1 MISTYHTSVFIRG
14 KYMNNSQF
22 FISEDSFCRAKKQ
35 LKKSL
40 IDEGFNVSL
49 SQCANLL
56 AKSFGYNDEYHIQE
70 VIKKNKNNKI
80 IEESK
85 SNNDISKNLSF
96 HQVVEKTHKSHFNRL
111 ISEQRYFQD
120 ILFNWHCLNTYF
132 SGDNI
137 FNIIEKLGDKLSKD
151 KCIAIFKM
159 IDKIKITIRYLERSK
174 IIGESIFLYYER
186 TDNKYII
193 QINEILPEL
202 IDLFELIEEEIGED
216 EILGN
221 LIIKMGDLMNIE
233 KYFYLNEEER
243 HNSDLKPDDFDYEY
257 YKDMLNI
264 YKVKAK
270 EKDFKDCKDIIILST
285 HNQAP
290 QLLATAIKENI
301 RKNRNQNVDIILLYE
316 ELQYKI
322 PIKNDP
328 ERIRIYIAYINTYKD
343 FSINNFDD
351 IKDQLKKINNE
362 DFDINDVSLF
372 LREKYKNN
380 RISYDIVGSE

>member
-1 MISTYHTSVFIRG
+1 MISTYHTDVFIRG

-40 IDEGFNVSL
+40 FDEGFNVNL

-56 AKSFGYNDEYHIQE
+56 ARSFGYNNEYHIQE
-70 VIKKNKNNKI
+70 AIRNNKSNKI
-80 IEESK
+80 TEASK
-85 SNNDISKNLSF
+85 SNNDVNETLLF
-96 HQVVEKTHKSHFNRL
+96 RQVVEQTHKSNFNRI

-132 SGDNI
+132 ASSNI
-137 FNIIEKLGDKLSKD
+137 FNVIEKLGDKLSKD

-159 IDKIKITIRYLERSK
+159 IDKIKITIKYLERSK
-174 IIGESIFLYYER
+174 IIGENIFLYYER
-186 TDNKYII
+186 TDNKYIM

-202 IDLFELIEEEIGED
+202 IDLFELIEAEIGED

-243 HNSDLKPDDFDYEY
+243 HNSELQPDDFDYEY

-264 YKVKAK
+264 YKVKLK

-285 HNQAP
+285 YNQAP

-301 RKNRNQNVDIILLYE
+301 RKNSNRNVDIILLHE

-328 ERIRIYIAYINTYKD
+328 ERIRIYIAYIKTHKD

-351 IKDQLKKINNE
+351 IKDRLKKINNE
-362 DFDINDVSLF
+362 DFNINDVSLF
-372 LREKYKNN
+372 LKEEYKNN
-380 RISYDIVGSE
+380 RISYDIVNSK

>member
-1 MISTYHTSVFIRG
+1 
-14 KYMNNSQF
+14 MNNNQF

-159 IDKIKITIRYLERSK
+159 MKKIKSTINYLERSK

-186 TDNKYII
+186 TDNEYIL
-193 QINEILPEL
+193 QFNEILDDL
-202 IDLFELIEEEIGED
+202 IDLFELIEDEIGED

-221 LIIKMGDLMNIE
+221 LILIISHLSNIE
-233 KYFYLNEEER
+233 KYFYLNEKER

-257 YKDMLNI
+257 HKNGLNI
-264 YKVKAK
+264 CKIKGG
-270 EKDFKDCKDIIILST
+270 DFKDCKDIIILST
-285 HNQAP
+285 YDQSP
-290 QLLATAIKENI
+290 ELLATAIKENI
-301 RKNRNQNVDIILLYE
+301 RKKRNKNVDIVLLYE
-316 ELQYKI
+316 DIQYKI
-322 PIKNDP
+322 PVKNDL
-328 ERIRIYIAYINTYKD
+328 ERIRIYIAYIKNSNG

-351 IKDQLKKINNE
+351 IKDRLKEINN
-362 DFDINDVSLF
+362 DNFDINDVSLF
-372 LREKYKNN
+372 LREKLKNN
-380 RISYDIVGSE
+380 KISYDIVGSE